1 MPHNPKNYPFYNWVP
16 KPLGI
21 IFMIILFVP
30 MITMSGVYSANSG
43 EMISGLGIQ
52 SEYIA
57 FAGFCTSVGMAA
69 FSPFFYDLVCL
80 RREKMMCIMGFS
92 ILFILSYICAQTDSL
107 FILGLCS
114 LLMGFVRQ
122 VLLMAHLFVLIKY
135 AFGIEA
141 TRNLTPGLE
150 PKTEEGWDALDKEKT
165 VSMPTVYLFFMII
178 GQLGTWLTAWL
189 AYAYEWQY
197 VYYFMM
203 AFMLMGIII
212 VFFTMPYHKYPM
224 PKFPITMS
232 KFGNVTVFSVMMCSF
247 IYVMVFGKTLDWYH
261 DDTIR
266 LATVI
271 GIIFTALFI
280 YLEKSRKSPY
290 FLLEAF
296 SVRTIV
302 YGIILFIALM
312 FFNSSAMFVNVFTS
326 IGMKI
331 DNWQSASL
339 GNWVMLGYFL
349 GLVITVYANKKGVH
363 LKYLFA
369 LGFILIGLYAA
380 FMYFEVQNDGMYE
393 RMKWPVVI
401 RAAGMMLIYSLT
413 AVYANQRMPYRLMST
428 WVCIMLSVRMIIGP
442 GIGSAVYANVF
453 QERQQYY
460 VTRYAHDFDRTSPET
475 AAAYEQTVRGM
486 KYQGKSDADAETMA
500 AMSLKGK
507 VQVQATLSAIKEMAG
522 WTIYGCAACV
532 LVILIVPWK
541 KRRLEE
547 LTDEYLMRNI
557 DVRKLG
563 AR

>member
-80 RREKMMCIMGFS
+80 RREKMMCVMGFS

>member
-203 AFMLMGIII
+203 AFMLMVII

-486 KYQGKSDADAETMA
+486 KYQGKSNADAETMA

>member
-312 FFNSSAMFVNVFTS
+312 FFNPSAMFVNVFTS

-475 AAAYEQTVRGM
+475 AATYEQTVRGM

>member
-1 MPHNPKNYPFYNWVP
+1 
-16 KPLGI
+16 
-21 IFMIILFVP
+21 
-30 MITMSGVYSANSG
+30 
-43 EMISGLGIQ
+43 
-52 SEYIA
+52 
-57 FAGFCTSVGMAA
+57 
-69 FSPFFYDLVCL
+69 
-80 RREKMMCIMGFS
+80 
-92 ILFILSYICAQTDSL
+92 
-107 FILGLCS
+107 
-114 LLMGFVRQ
+114 
-122 VLLMAHLFVLIKY
+122 
-135 AFGIEA
+135 
-141 TRNLTPGLE
+141 
-150 PKTEEGWDALDKEKT
+150 
-165 VSMPTVYLFFMII
+165 
-178 GQLGTWLTAWL
+178 
-189 AYAYEWQY
+189 
-197 VYYFMM
+197 
-203 AFMLMGIII
+203 MLMGIII

-302 YGIILFIALM
+302 YGIILFVALM

-486 KYQGKSDADAETMA
+486 KYQGKSNADAETMA

>member
-1 MPHNPKNYPFYNWVP
+1 MPHNPRNYPFYNWVP

-475 AAAYEQTVRGM
+475 AATYEQTVRGM

>member
-475 AAAYEQTVRGM
+475 AATYEQTVRGM

>member
-302 YGIILFIALM
+302 YGIILFVALM

-486 KYQGKSDADAETMA
+486 KYQGKSNADAETMA

>member
-507 VQVQATLSAIKEMAG
+507 VQVQATLSALKEMAG

>member
-302 YGIILFIALM
+302 YGIILFVALM
-312 FFNSSAMFVNVFTS
+312 FFNSSAMFVNVFTN

>member
-232 KFGNVTVFSVMMCSF
+232 KFGNITVFSVMMCSF

-302 YGIILFIALM
+302 YGIILFVALM

-475 AAAYEQTVRGM
+475 AATYEQTVRGM

-507 VQVQATLSAIKEMAG
+507 VQVQATLSALKEMAG

>member
-302 YGIILFIALM
+302 YGIILFVALM

-475 AAAYEQTVRGM
+475 AATYEQTVRGM

>member
-486 KYQGKSDADAETMA
+486 KYQGKSNADAETMA

>member
-80 RREKMMCIMGFS
+80 RREKMMCMIGFS
-92 ILFILSYICAQTDSL
+92 MLFLLSYVCAKTDSL

-150 PKTEEGWDALDKEKT
+150 PRTEEGWDALDKEKT

-203 AFMLMGIII
+203 AFMLAGIII

-232 KFGNVTVFSVMMCSF
+232 KFGNVTVFCIMLCSF
-247 IYVMVFGKTLDWYH
+247 IYIMVFGKTLDWFY
-261 DDTIR
+261 DETIR
-266 LATVI
+266 IAAVFCVV
-271 GIIFTALFI
+271 FTLLFI

-296 SVRTIV
+296 SVRTII
-302 YGIILFIALM
+302 YGILLFIALM
-312 FFNSSAMFVNVFTS
+312 FFNSSAMFVNVYTS
-326 IGMKI
+326 LGMKI

-339 GNWVMLGYFL
+339 GNWVMLGYFI
-349 GLVITVYANKKGVH
+349 GLVVTVYANNKGVH

-369 LGFILIGLYAA
+369 LGFLLIGAYAM

-401 RAAGMMLIYSLT
+401 RATGMMLIYSLT

-428 WVCIMLSVRMIIGP
+428 WVCIMLTVRMIVGP
-442 GIGSAVYANVF
+442 GIGSAVYANVL

-475 AAAYEQTVRGM
+475 ATSYEQTVRGM
-486 KYQGKSDADAETMA
+486 KYQGRSDAEAENMA

-532 LVILIVPWK
+532 LVVLLVPWK

-547 LTDEYLMRNI
+547 LTDEYLMKNV

-563 AR
+563 VR